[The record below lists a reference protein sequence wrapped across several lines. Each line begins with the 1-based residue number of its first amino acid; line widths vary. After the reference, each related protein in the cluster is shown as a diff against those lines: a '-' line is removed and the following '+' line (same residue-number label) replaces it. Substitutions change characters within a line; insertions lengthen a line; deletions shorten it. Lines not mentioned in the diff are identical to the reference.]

1 MLIRKSLNPT
11 RTVAVTAMLSAVSA
25 VLQFLEFPL
34 PFLIPSFVEFDFSD
48 LPALIGSFSMGPL
61 LGVIICLVKNVIHL
75 LFTTTA
81 GVGELANF
89 LLSASFVFVAGVVY
103 HFKRTRTG
111 ALLGSLLGAVCMA
124 LVAIPVNYFITY
136 PFYFV
141 IFAPEAVIIS
151 AYQALLPS
159 VSTTMECLL
168 IFNTPFN
175 LGKGIITAAL
185 AFGIYKHISPLIKG
199 RK

>member
-1 MLIRKSLNPT
+1 MLKRNNIS
-11 RTVAVTAMLSAVSA
+11 TVRCIAVTAMLSAISVI
-25 VLQFLEFPL
+25 LQFLEFPL

-48 LPALIGSFSMGPL
+48 LPALIGSFSLGPL
-61 LGVIICLVKNVIHL
+61 FGVAICLVKNVIHL
-75 LFTTTA
+75 LFTTTG

-89 LLSASFVFVAGVVY
+89 LLSASFVFIAGIVY
-103 HFKRTRTG
+103 HFKKSRAG
-111 ALLGSLLGAVCMA
+111 ALLGSLLGTLFMA
-124 LVAIPVNYFITY
+124 LVSIPINYFITY

-141 IFAPEAVIIS
+141 IFAPEEIILA

-159 VSTTMECLL
+159 VNSTIECLL

-175 LGKGIITAAL
+175 LGKGIVTSAI

-199 RK
+199 KK

>member
-1 MLIRKSLNPT
+1 MLIRKNINPT
-11 RTVAVTAMLSAVSA
+11 RAIAVTAMLSAVSC

-48 LPALIGSFSMGPL
+48 LPALIGSFSMGSL
-61 LGVIICLVKNVIHL
+61 FGVVICLVKNTIHL

-103 HFKRTRTG
+103 HFKRNRAG
-111 ALLGSLLGAVCMA
+111 ALFGSLLGALFMA
-124 LVAIPVNYFITY
+124 LVSIPINFYITY
-136 PFYFV
+136 PFYFAV
-141 IFAPEAVIIS
+141 FAPEEVILS

-159 VSTTMECLL
+159 VSTTIECLL
-168 IFNTPFN
+168 IFNAPFN
-175 LGKGIITAAL
+175 LLKGIVTSAI

-199 RK
+199 KK

>member
-1 MLIRKSLNPT
+1 
-11 RTVAVTAMLSAVSA
+11 
-25 VLQFLEFPL
+25 
-34 PFLIPSFVEFDFSD
+34 
-48 LPALIGSFSMGPL
+48 
-61 LGVIICLVKNVIHL
+61 
-75 LFTTTA
+75 
-81 GVGELANF
+81 
-89 LLSASFVFVAGVVY
+89 
-103 HFKRTRTG
+103 
-111 ALLGSLLGAVCMA
+111 MA

>member
-1 MLIRKSLNPT
+1 MFIRKNLNPT
-11 RTVAVTAMLSAVSA
+11 RALAVTAMLSAVSA
-25 VLQFLEFPL
+25 ILQFLEFPL

-61 LGVIICLVKNVIHL
+61 FGVIICLVKNVIHL

-89 LLSASFVFVAGVVY
+89 LLSASFVFVAGIVY
-103 HFKRTRTG
+103 NFKRTRQG
-111 ALLGSLLGAVCMA
+111 ALLGSLLGAVFMA
-124 LVAIPVNYFITY
+124 LISIPINYFITY

-141 IFAPEAVIIS
+141 IFAPEEIILS

-159 VSTTMECLL
+159 VSTTLECLL

-175 LGKGIITAAL
+175 LMKGIVTAAL